1 MKFALGYQQPDN
13 GERFPEI
20 VKDYREH
27 IAEVY
32 FPWIGMASGRA
43 VLGKARGAT
52 DWNAQRTLEEDLATI
67 KAAGVK
73 LDLLFNA
80 NCYGAKAVSQQ
91 LENEV
96 GSILDHL
103 KNMEIPA
110 DVVTTTS
117 LTIARTVKK
126 YFPETE
132 VRASVNMRLGTI
144 QAMRYVAGLFD
155 SFYIQRDIQRNLT
168 AVREIKA
175 WCDASGKGLYMLANS
190 GCLRYCPGQTFHDN
204 MVAHDAEIDEMKNI
218 PGWTPHVCWN
228 LYRSRENFAEIL
240 KASWIRPEDI
250 HHYDDIF
257 PVVKLATRQHTHP
270 RMVIGAYA
278 SRRFNGNLLD
288 LLEPAFSSIFAPHY
302 IDNSAFPADW
312 FERSSCN
319 ANGNCGNC
327 DYCNQILEQVLKHV
341 E

>member
-1 MKFALGYQQPDN
+1 MKFAIGYQQPEN
-13 GERFPEI
+13 GERFPVI
-20 VKDYREH
+20 VKDYMEH
-27 IAEVY
+27 ISEVY
-32 FPWIGMASGRA
+32 FPWTGMASGRA
-43 VLGKARGAT
+43 ALGKSRGLV
-52 DWNAQRTLEEDLATI
+52 DWNAQQTLEEDLSVI
-67 KAAGVK
+67 KAMGIK

-103 KNMEIPA
+103 RDIGMPTDI
-110 DVVTTTS
+110 VTTTS

-144 QAMRYVAGLFD
+144 QAMRYVSGLFD
-155 SFYIQRDIQRNLT
+155 SFYIQRDIQRDLQ
-168 AVREIKA
+168 AVRKIKS
-175 WCDASGKGLYMLANS
+175 WCDDNGKGLYMLANS

-204 MVAHDAEIDEMKNI
+204 LVAHDAEIDEMKNI

-228 LYRSRENFAEIL
+228 LYRKPENFAEIL
-240 KASWIRPEDI
+240 KATWIRPEDI
-250 HHYDDIF
+250 HYYDDIF
-257 PVVKLATRQHTHP
+257 PVVKLATRQHSHP

-278 SRRFNGNLLD
+278 ARSFNGNLLD
-288 LLEPAFSSIFAPHY
+288 LLEPAFSSIFAPY
-302 IDNSAFPADW
+302 SIDNSSFPENW
-312 FERSSCN
+312 FKLSSGC
-319 ANGNCGNC
+319 AENC
-327 DYCNQILEQVLKHV
+327 DSCDLCNKILQDVLKHNP